1 MLIIYICSV
10 IDDKVSPIAVSL
22 NNTVILL
29 FQSTI
34 HTIYIFFCFETC
46 MRKHNLTHY
55 IGDHRHAAQATVY
68 KPQFECPLLTRI
80 WTVHV
85 SHLVYQSPCAVK
97 TQLHGRTEIAY
108 AHHQTSLEFTP
119 VILVN
124 VKVRSHDDAVCK
136 LAAGES
142 LLCLLRVISGHKL
155 HVDLAMQKAQNMSI
169 IL

>member
-68 KPQFECPLLTRI
+68 KPQFECVLLIRI
-80 WTVHV
+80 
-85 SHLVYQSPCAVK
+85 
-97 TQLHGRTEIAY
+97 
-108 AHHQTSLEFTP
+108 
-119 VILVN
+119 
-124 VKVRSHDDAVCK
+124 
-136 LAAGES
+136 
-142 LLCLLRVISGHKL
+142 
-155 HVDLAMQKAQNMSI
+155 
-169 IL
+169 